1 MSWPRPAR
9 GWRAEASKAPGCV
22 MKEPTSSE
30 ETLLKE
36 TPGAES
42 WRVCDALEELSEGWD
57 LRPVNASQT
66 PILTAEDVWRVERVA
81 GGW

>member
-1 MSWPRPAR
+1 
-9 GWRAEASKAPGCV
+9 

-30 ETLLKE
+30 ETLLNE

-42 WRVCDALEELSEGWD
+42 WRVCDALEEELSEGWD

-81 GGW
+81 GGSWGDLINGRLLDGVVC